1 MSALQATR
9 HRRLAQTEVDLIC
22 AKHDRLWAARPGGA
36 RAVFSW
42 CDLSG
47 LDLSGRNLAD
57 ADFTGAILADCRLK
71 ATRLDHAT
79 LFCADLQ
86 HADLTDAS
94 MKRADLRGAC
104 LRGADLSG
112 ADMFEADLR
121 EGAVAAA
128 DRQVGFR
135 MIEPGRRISDAQGAI
150 LAGANLE
157 RSRLSGVMAIK
168 ADFTDAVLKDAKLV
182 RANLK
187 QATMTGCNL
196 AGADLSGADLA
207 GADLRDAILAGAN
220 TNACQFGGALMD
232 GVLTDKVIPPGGI
245 LPYAEMLMEHA
256 QWCETEGVLGKPSK
270 FDGADL
276 RLLDSVR
283 GYNLTAPRPRASSS
297 TPFDRWGAAPGRPAG
312 RRGLPQRQPPA
323 R

>member
-1 MSALQATR
+1 MSALQPAH
-9 HRRLAQTEVDLIC
+9 HRRLAQSEVDLIC

-57 ADFTGAILADCRLK
+57 ADFTGAILSDCRLK

-104 LRGADLSG
+104 LRGADLTG

-121 EGAVAAA
+121 EGAMAAA
-128 DRQVGFR
+128 DRQVGYR
-135 MIEPGRRISDAQGAI
+135 LIEPGRRVSEAQGAI

-157 RSRLSGVMAIK
+157 RSRMSGVVAIK

-196 AGADLSGADLA
+196 AGADLSGANLA
-207 GADLRDAILAGAN
+207 GADLRNTVLVGVKTMSWNVNDTNMEGA
-220 TNACQFGGALMD
+220 
-232 GVLTDKVIPPGGI
+232 LTDKPSGTDVSNMPYEQMIADHARWIETGG
-245 LPYAEMLMEHA
+245 
-256 QWCETEGVLGKPSK
+256 
-270 FDGADL
+270 
-276 RLLDSVR
+276 
-283 GYNLTAPRPRASSS
+283 
-297 TPFDRWGAAPGRPAG
+297 
-312 RRGLPQRQPPA
+312 
-323 R
+323 